1 MNKSRMVAYI
11 SVFTSMA
18 VVGRLSMTILPNIA
32 PVAPLTLLAGYLG
45 NAYTGFVVGLLSML
59 ISDIY
64 IGIGPWTLFTSF
76 FMGLVGVTGSLIY
89 RVSRDKVIIFVLSYI
104 AVLIYDIGTSIF
116 PMLFFGVP
124 PIVAILNLFLPIF
137 FLGIPYP
144 MGPVHEFTSSL
155 LFISL
160 IKLVDRFGLRGVIHG

>member
-1 MNKSRMVAYI
+1 
-11 SVFTSMA
+11 
-18 VVGRLSMTILPNIA
+18 MTILPNIA

-89 RVSRDKVIIFVLSYI
+89 RVSSDKIIIFILSYI
-104 AVLIYDIGTSIF
+104 AILIYDIGTSIF